1 MAPLSSGT
9 NPDELFR
16 QFEPVILSH
25 GREDRKQL
33 LDSFIHKIEDNA
45 FTTKDPQWRK
55 EDEVLFLVWRHDL
68 DEWFES
74 WLMHDD
80 VLLKIVNELTN
91 LYDLTAMH
99 QKRMRDGR
107 DMVSFVLFRFQA
119 FDPTLTHSED
129 TRTSL
134 KRRKRRKVQ
143 NFARSRPTSK

>member
-1 MAPLSSGT
+1 M
-9 NPDELFR
+9 
-16 QFEPVILSH
+16 ILSQ
-25 GREDRKQL
+25 GRENRKQL

-80 VLLKIVNELTN
+80 VLLTIVNELTN
-91 LYDLTAMH
+91 LYELTAMH
-99 QKRMRDGR
+99 QKRMRNGR
-107 DMVSFVLFRFQA
+107 DMVSFVPFRFHA

-134 KRRKRRKVQ
+134 K
-143 NFARSRPTSK
+143 